1 MEITQSVLNDELI
14 LFLRGKLFSPTAPL
28 LENAIEKA
36 LQSSNCIVID
46 FKEVSFLASSGLRVL
61 LAAEKKVREKD
72 GKLTIRNPSEL
83 VKKVFV
89 LTGFSNILNIE

>member
-14 LFLRGKLFSPTAPL
+14 ISLRGKLFSPTAPL

-36 LQSSNCIVID
+36 LQTNNSIVID

-61 LAAEKKVREKD
+61 LAAEKKSEK
-72 GKLTIRNPSEL
+72 KTAN
-83 VKKVFV
+83 
-89 LTGFSNILNIE
+89 